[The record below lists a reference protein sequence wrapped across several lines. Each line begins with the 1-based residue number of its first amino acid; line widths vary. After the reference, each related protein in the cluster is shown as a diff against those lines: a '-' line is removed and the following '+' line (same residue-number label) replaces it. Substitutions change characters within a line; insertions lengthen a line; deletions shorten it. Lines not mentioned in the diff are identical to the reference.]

1 MRFCCPLSRPP
12 VIKPE
17 NIIIQNPRNIRIP
30 DNGNKGGDA
39 PQGDFQNAILK
50 AHNKKRAAHN
60 TPLLEWSSVLAGH
73 AQKEADSCPTGGQI
87 HVNSKAVNE
96 GENYS
101 SWSPPLPA
109 AQAAEDAVER
119 WYNKELG
126 PYQGL
131 SPKRFTEETGHV
143 TQILWKGTRRL
154 GCGFANCNNNG
165 VVICRY
171 DPPGNVPDQF
181 DANVNA

>member
-1 MRFCCPLSRPP
+1 MRALRPCTRLACRLRVCPVRP
-12 VIKPE
+12 
-17 NIIIQNPRNIRIP
+17 
-30 DNGNKGGDA
+30 
-39 PQGDFQNAILK
+39 
-50 AHNKKRAAHN
+50 
-60 TPLLEWSSVLAGH
+60 SS
-73 AQKEADSCPTGGQI
+73 Q
-87 HVNSKAVNE
+87 
-96 GENYS
+96 
-101 SWSPPLPA
+101 PLPA

-171 DPPGNVPDQF
+171 DPPGNVQDQF